1 MLIMV
6 IAGIVMY
13 TVIVYS
19 MGYGEGV
26 SDKEGSN
33 DVFNSNGY

>member
-6 IAGIVMY
+6 VAGIVMY

-19 MGYGEGV
+19 MGYGDGV
-26 SDKEGSN
+26 SDKEN
-33 DVFNSNGY
+33 NTYEI